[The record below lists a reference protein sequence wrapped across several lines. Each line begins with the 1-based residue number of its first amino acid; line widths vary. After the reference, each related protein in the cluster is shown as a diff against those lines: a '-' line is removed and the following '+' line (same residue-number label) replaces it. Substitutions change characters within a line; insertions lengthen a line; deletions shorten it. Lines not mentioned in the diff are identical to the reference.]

1 MLAACQKSIII
12 TWIPT
17 TLRPL
22 GGEGMSVLGK
32 VLAILNVIA
41 AFVFMLIAA
50 FDWGQRQ
57 SWAYAVY
64 RADLAL
70 DGLPLDENEL
80 DLKGQKRINRLTDKT
95 YTSVMGEPD
104 AAKEPKDKTQ
114 LAYVDT
120 IRKALMAEINQAP
133 NDEAKREKLIS
144 ILAPTAKTLP
154 EREAL
159 IDKINKE
166 SVPVL
171 TGDQSPLANAFEAV
185 TKNPPQ
191 ELVPEQRRQAV
202 AHLLLAVAR
211 TPADRQKVAAVV
223 GQREYAGAVTRQ
235 AAALRAMIEE
245 MTATLDRDKA
255 RYVNDYQQRIAHLEA
270 LERELK
276 LRQADLAS
284 HKDFLAKHETL
295 LKARL
300 GDVHSLH
307 EELEAAR
314 KQTAQA
320 LQSLAQE
327 QRELFD
333 AQHRVGKYVEANE
346 ALEKELVRKE
356 AARP

>member
-1 MLAACQKSIII
+1 
-12 TWIPT
+12 
-17 TLRPL
+17 
-22 GGEGMSVLGK
+22 MSVLGK

-41 AFVFMLIAA
+41 AFIFMLIAA
-50 FDWGQRQ
+50 LDWGQRQ

-70 DGLPLDENEL
+70 DGLPLDDKEL
-80 DLKGQKRINRLTDKT
+80 DLKGQKRIDRLTDKT
-95 YTSVMGEPD
+95 YASVMGEPE
-104 AAKEPKDKTQ
+104 ATKEPKDKTQ
-114 LAYVDT
+114 LNYADT
-120 IRKALMAEINQAP
+120 VKRTLKTEIDNAP
-133 NDEAKREKLIS
+133 NDDAKRAKLIS
-144 ILAPTAKTLP
+144 ILAPTAMTLP

-171 TGDQSPLANAFEAV
+171 TGEQGPLNQAFKAV
-185 TKNPPQ
+185 TENPSQ
-191 ELVPEQRRQAV
+191 EIVPEQRRQAV
-202 AHLLLAVAR
+202 AQLLFAVAR
-211 TPADRQKVAAVV
+211 TPAERQKVAAVV
-223 GQREYAGAVTRQ
+223 GQREFAGAVTRQ
-235 AAALRAMIEE
+235 AAALRDMIEE
-245 MTATLDRDKA
+245 MQASQDRDRA
-255 RYVNDYQQRIAHLEA
+255 RFVNEYQQRIAHLEA

-295 LKARL
+295 WKARL
-300 GDVHSLH
+300 ADVHRLH

-314 KQTAQA
+314 KQTAEALQA
-320 LQSLAQE
+320 LEQE